1 MKPNW
6 LGKLPGIAAIRFAVR
21 DISASA
27 HVSIEPVIG
36 ETDEL
41 ALRARAAAIIGEVR
55 SAG

>member
-6 LGKLPGIAAIRFAVR
+6 LGKLPGIAAIRVAVR
-21 DISASA
+21 DTSASA